1 MTDRLHCYPDT
12 DALVQSAVADF
23 FQLLDGC
30 KGECHIALAGG
41 STPRQLYRA
50 IAEAGTE
57 RDWSTV
63 HFWFGDERAVP
74 PDHPDSNYRMA
85 KESLFMRLPIP
96 ADNVHPMPVPET
108 ILPVTLDDAARRY
121 EAELRAALPKNE
133 EGFPRFDLV
142 LLGMGEDG
150 HTASLFPGTP
160 VLAERHRAVVAV
172 QGPKPPPWRL
182 TLTLPVINAARH
194 VWVMV
199 TGKGK
204 APAMR
209 RIRAQLDSPL
219 PIQQVSPA
227 TGMDWYVDAAAMGGA
242 CP

>member
-1 MTDRLHCYPDT
+1 MTDRLHCYPET

-23 FQLLDGC
+23 FRLLDDC
-30 KGECHIALAGG
+30 PGECHIALAGG

-50 IAEAGTE
+50 IAEAGAQ
-57 RDWSTV
+57 RDWSAV

-85 KESLFMRLPIP
+85 KESLFARLPIP
-96 ADNVHPMPVPET
+96 ADNVHPMPVPDT
-108 ILPVTLDDAARRY
+108 ILPVTLDATARRY
-121 EAELRAALPKNE
+121 EAELQAALPKSDA
-133 EGFPRFDLV
+133 GFPRFDLV

-160 VLAERHRAVVAV
+160 ALAERRRAVVAV
-172 QGPKPPPWRL
+172 RGPKQPPWRL

-194 VWVMV
+194 VWVLV
-199 TGKGK
+199 TGAAK

-209 RIRAQLDSPL
+209 RVQAHLDPPL
-219 PIQQVSPA
+219 PIQQVKPA
-227 TGMDWYVDAAAMGGA
+227 GGVDWYVDAAAMGGD